1 MKRTPAFNTGEA
13 GLSLLEL
20 LIALVIITVAF
31 FAIASAQ
38 LGSLTST
45 ANARDIAEAKAFANR
60 TIEKVRKDTTVRVL
74 EKTTPTARENEWA
87 RYAGRADSSTVT
99 NGCTV
104 AATTLPTI
112 TTTDHCQ
119 GKSTEGIYTVRW
131 IVGPRSGP
139 NPVAVADEGLAVMRV
154 QVDWQKGGQAK
165 KISFEDFISCID
177 LAATL
182 CPTPRIP
189 PS

>member
-1 MKRTPAFNTGEA
+1 MKHSQTFRSSA

-38 LGSLTST
+38 LGSLSST

-60 TIEKVRKDTTVRVL
+60 TLEKVRKDTTVRVL
-74 EKTTPTARENEWA
+74 SKSTATQEAEWV
-87 RYAGRADSSTVT
+87 RYAGRADNNAIT
-99 NGCTV
+99 NGCSV
-104 AATTLPTI
+104 APATLPTI
-112 TTTDHCQ
+112 ASTTDCQ

-131 IVGPRSGP
+131 VIGPRSGP

-154 QVDWQKGGQAK
+154 QVDWQKGGAK
-165 KISFEDFISCID
+165 KLSFEDFISCAD
-177 LAATL
+177 LAAAL
-182 CPTPRIP
+182 CPAPRTP
-189 PS
+189 